1 MLQITNFRVY
11 MKLYYGVIKLTNKEI
26 ILNVWNENNK
36 IVTAVQG
43 EIDSR
48 FLIITLQDD
57 NGPINLTGKS
67 VKFLANKPD
76 GTVVFN
82 NMDIKDAENGVVVLG
97 LTSQMSAIPGLLSG
111 CEIHIISENGKTL
124 IAKKINILVQ
134 NSLGPA
140 IEESVSEISA
150 YQEMIMKV
158 NQLEEHTADKSNPH
172 KVTAIQ
178 VGALPDTTRY
188 GISLSIDETSL
199 NLKDQNGT
207 ILSSVTTPKSPT
219 YSNATSSQDGL
230 MSSTD
235 KSKLDKIEN
244 GAEMNIQSDWN
255 QTNTNSDDYIKNKP
269 TIPTSLINLTGVLPI
284 EQGGTGA
291 TTARNAITNLGGIPI
306 YTVVTDFISLPA
318 TTSEIIQAMPSSAI
332 LMTWVDTTS
341 DSITDLPCNYGI
353 LTIHKRSSGRIQIL
367 YNRSYEGAIN
377 GNNFY
382 FGNYNTLSKTVT
394 WNRIFTNYSG
404 CQVPIENGGTGAST
418 SAAALIAL
426 GAQAS
431 QDNSLLTNSKTIV
444 GAINELYNMIN

>member
-255 QTNTNSDDYIKNKP
+255 QTNTNYDDYIKNKP

-318 TTSEIIQAMPSSAI
+318 TTFEIIQAMPSSAI

>member
-1 MLQITNFRVY
+1 M
-11 MKLYYGVIKLTNKEI
+11 TNKEI
-26 ILNVWNENNK
+26 TLNVWNENNK
-36 IVTAVQG
+36 IITAVQG

-48 FLIITLQDD
+48 FLIINLKDD

-82 NMDIKDAENGVVVLG
+82 NMDIKDAENGIVVLG
-97 LTSQMSAIPGLLSG
+97 LTSQMSAIPGLLDG

-140 IEESVSEISA
+140 IEESISEISA

-158 NQLEEHTADKSNPH
+158 NRLEEHTFDKSNPH
-172 KVTAIQ
+172 KVAAIQ
-178 VGALPDTTRY
+178 AGALPDTTRY
-188 GISLSIDETSL
+188 GTALSIDETSL
-199 NLKDQNGT
+199 SLKDQNGT

-235 KSKLDKIEN
+235 KSKLDEIEN
-244 GAEMNIQSDWN
+244 GAETNVQSDWN

-269 TIPTSLINLTGVLPI
+269 TIPTSLTNLTGVLPI

-291 TTARNAITNLGGIPI
+291 ATAGNAIANLGGIPI
-306 YTVVTDFISLPA
+306 YTRVTDFISLPA
-318 TTSEIIQAMPSSAI
+318 ATSEIIQAMPSSAI
-332 LMTWVDTTS
+332 LMTSIDTTS
-341 DSITDLPCNYGI
+341 NSITDLPCNYGI
-353 LTIHKRSSGRIQIL
+353 LTIHKRSAGKLQIL

-377 GNNFY
+377 GSNFY

-418 SAAALIAL
+418 AAAALTAL